1 MMAEFT
7 LSEICNA
14 TQGVLI
20 KQAANMKFNGVATDT
35 RRIRPG
41 DLFIA
46 LKGERF
52 DGHDFIIQ
60 AIQNGAAGVIMS
72 RTDDLIISDNIA
84 VIKVD
89 DTLKAL
95 QRLAS
100 FHRQR
105 YNIPIVAVT
114 GSNGKTT
121 TKDMIA
127 AVLANRFTVLKTEAN
142 FNNEIGLPLTLLN
155 LSSIHDVGIV
165 EMGMRG
171 LGQIKELA
179 DIALPNVGVVT
190 NVGET
195 HIELLGSIEN
205 IARAKAELAECLPKD
220 GMVILNGDNEHVRAM
235 GGKTPARILFYG
247 LEEDCDVQG
256 IDINT
261 TATSMTVGIKYL
273 GQVTKLFIPTV
284 GKHNVYNALAAVSVG
299 LGLGMSIDEIGEG
312 LKHFVA
318 SGMRLAIQT
327 KGNYTVINDAYNA
340 SPLSMTA
347 AVDTLVEIASGRK
360 VVVLGDMLELG
371 HVAIEAHQRI
381 GRKLGQSGIDV
392 VVTVGDL
399 ASFIAKEAG
408 RSGSGVSL
416 ACKNHEEA
424 ANALKQYLM
433 PGDTILIKG
442 SRGMKMEQI
451 LDVLS

>member
-1 MMAEFT
+1 MAEFT
-7 LSEICNA
+7 LSEICVA
-14 TQGVLI
+14 TQGVLV
-20 KQAANMKFNGVATDT
+20 KPLEDSKFSGVAIDT
-35 RRIRPG
+35 RKVRQG

-46 LKGERF
+46 LRGERF
-52 DGHDFIIQ
+52 DGHDFIPQ
-60 AIQNGAAGVIMS
+60 ALENGAKGVI
-72 RTDDLIISDNIA
+72 ISHSVNSFSDGNLA

-95 QRLAS
+95 QDLAS

-105 YNIPIVAVT
+105 YNIPIIAVT

-127 AVLANRFTVLKTEAN
+127 AVLASRFNVLKTEAN

-155 LSSIHDVGIV
+155 LNETHDVGIV

-179 DIALPNVGVVT
+179 DIALPNIGVVT

-195 HIELLGSIEN
+195 HIELLRSVDN
-205 IARAKAELAECLPKD
+205 IAKAKSELVESLPKE

-235 GGKTPARILFYG
+235 GGKTPARILLYG
-247 LEEDCDVQG
+247 IEEGCDVQG
-256 IDINT
+256 VDIST
-261 TATSMTVGIKYL
+261 DGIGMTVGIKYL
-273 GQVTKLFIPTV
+273 GQVNKLFIPTV
-284 GKHNVYNALAAVSVG
+284 GRHNVYNALAAVSVG

-312 LKHFVA
+312 LKNFVA
-318 SGMRLAIQT
+318 SGMRLAIET
-327 KGNYTVINDAYNA
+327 KGEYTVINDAYNA

-347 AVDTLVEIASGRK
+347 AIDTLVEIARGRK

-371 HVAIEAHQRI
+371 HVAIEAHKRI
-381 GRKLGQSGIDV
+381 GRKVGLSGVDI
-392 VVTVGDL
+392 VVTVGEM
-399 ASFIAKEAG
+399 AAFIAQEAQ
-408 RSGSGVSL
+408 RSGVGVSL

-424 ANALKQYLM
+424 ANALKEYLL